1 MSGAISV
8 SDFQS
13 AVVAELSRRAIPKV
27 MPAILTTHEE
37 RDVWMRAW
45 DEALQRPFADDAFKI
60 MPRGPAKEDD
70 VLAA

>member
-1 MSGAISV
+1 
-8 SDFQS
+8 
-13 AVVAELSRRAIPKV
+13 

-45 DEALQRPFADDAFKI
+45 DEALQRPFVDDAFKI
-60 MPRGPAKEDD
+60 VPRGPAKEDD